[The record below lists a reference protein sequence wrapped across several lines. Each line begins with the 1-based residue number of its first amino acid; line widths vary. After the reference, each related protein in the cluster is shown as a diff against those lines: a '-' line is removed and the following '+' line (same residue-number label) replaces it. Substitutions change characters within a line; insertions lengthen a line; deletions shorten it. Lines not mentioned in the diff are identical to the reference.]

1 VGQPEDKSSG
11 YQMEGPMI
19 RPCLEMNDKTSQ
31 GWLASC
37 NRDVYVPVGDEDL
50 INFERKNYMNEIT
63 LQSVISGKKE
73 IVAAD
78 MDGDTVMM
86 SVEAGKYYN
95 LGTTGGMIWKMLES
109 PISVGAVIAKLLEQ
123 YEVTQE
129 QCETDVLSF
138 FNRVNQE
145 GLLEVQ

>member
-1 VGQPEDKSSG
+1 
-11 YQMEGPMI
+11 
-19 RPCLEMNDKTSQ
+19 
-31 GWLASC
+31 
-37 NRDVYVPVGDEDL
+37 
-50 INFERKNYMNEIT
+50 MNEIT
-63 LQSVISGKKE
+63 LQSIISAKKE

-86 SVEAGKYYN
+86 SVAAGKYYN
-95 LGTTGGMIWKMLES
+95 LGTIGGVIWKMLES
-109 PISVGAVIAKLLEQ
+109 PISVANLITKLLEQ

-145 GLLEVQ
+145 GLLEVR

>member
-1 VGQPEDKSSG
+1 
-11 YQMEGPMI
+11 
-19 RPCLEMNDKTSQ
+19 MNK
-31 GWLASC
+31 
-37 NRDVYVPVGDEDL
+37 
-50 INFERKNYMNEIT
+50 IT
-63 LQSVISGKKE
+63 LQSIISAKKE

-109 PISVGAVIAKLLEQ
+109 PISVATLITKLLEK
-123 YEVTQE
+123 YEVTRE
-129 QCETDVLSF
+129 QCETEVLSF
-138 FNRVNQE
+138 LNEVQKE